1 MIREFISVE
10 DALKAYTVSNAY
22 ASFLENK
29 IGILKKGFDADF
41 TVLESDILTISQEKI
56 KDVKAVRTVVKG
68 KEVFIRK

>member
-1 MIREFISVE
+1 
-10 DALKAYTVSNAY
+10 
-22 ASFLENK
+22 LENK